1 LSTVGAGVGFL
12 VLGNFLHAWENT
24 VLSIF
29 VWLIAGIAIRAR
41 SLEASPEYQR

>member
-1 LSTVGAGVGFL
+1 

-29 VWLIAGIAIRAR
+29 IWLMAGLALRAR
-41 SLEASPEYQR
+41 SLEASEEYQR